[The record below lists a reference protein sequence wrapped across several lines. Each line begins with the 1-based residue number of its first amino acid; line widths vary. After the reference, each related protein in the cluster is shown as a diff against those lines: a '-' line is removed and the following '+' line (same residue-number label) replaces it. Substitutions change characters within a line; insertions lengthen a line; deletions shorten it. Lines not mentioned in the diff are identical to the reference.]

1 MNERDAEFVNW
12 KIYGPIKLPVDDLS
26 VTHAAFFFSK
36 SAIQRRMHTTTIQAC
51 STRKGPKYEHVCDP
65 W

>member
-12 KIYGPIKLPVDDLS
+12 KIYGPIKLPVDELS

-36 SAIQRRMHTTTIQAC
+36 SAYTGPHAYNNY
-51 STRKGPKYEHVCDP
+51 KGVLDP
-65 W
+65 